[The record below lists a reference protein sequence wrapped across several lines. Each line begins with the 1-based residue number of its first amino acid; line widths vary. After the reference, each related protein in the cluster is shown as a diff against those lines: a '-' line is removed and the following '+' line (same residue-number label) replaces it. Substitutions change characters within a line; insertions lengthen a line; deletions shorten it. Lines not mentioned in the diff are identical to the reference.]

1 MIAPAK
7 PEPGPAAPQAP
18 VKIWGVTWRFF
29 RRARRYLPRIALT
42 LGVVLVASGA
52 KTVQGALVGPVI
64 NRFSKP
70 AKEAP
75 PPAAKSEE
83 RSLRGVVDRFIHPE
97 QWHLRQVAVLAIG
110 LSVIMFVFGYL
121 RDIMTNWLTNRVV
134 ADLRNDVA
142 EHLAYLPLGYHYDR
156 KSGDLVSRITND
168 VSVSESATN
177 FYFDDVIVHPITIAW
192 ALFWAFYTSPR
203 LAMGAL
209 LLFPVYALVLAR
221 LARRMRRARKRS
233 LEHLGDMTGT
243 MIQTFGGIKTVKAFN
258 SEAQQVAE
266 FREHNDNFFRKLMA
280 ALRRKALGENIS
292 QLFMGLAVAFLLV
305 GGYKMMETG
314 AIDAGGLA
322 TFSLMVAMIN
332 SSVRE
337 LSKSYNRL
345 VEAST
350 GCERVFELLDQPR
363 ETEHEDGEELSK
375 VDRVEYRGVTF
386 AYDGEPVLR
395 DVNFLVRPGQ
405 VVAVVGR
412 SGAGKTTLLDLLCRF
427 YDPQQGDIAVNGTV
441 LRKVKRSSLLG
452 HVAVVTQETFLFNT
466 TVGENIRYG
475 RRNASQPEVETA
487 AKAAFIHDFIQG
499 LEKGYDTPVG
509 ERGAKLSGGQ
519 RQRLAIARAILRDPS
534 ILILDEATSALD
546 AESEQ
551 AVQAALQNLIRS
563 EHRITFVIAHRL
575 STIKNADRILVLD
588 QGRLVEEGRHD
599 ELLAKGGVYASLY
612 RTQFTET

>member
-1 MIAPAK
+1 VILPTSPGGESAP
-7 PEPGPAAPQAP
+7 PP
-18 VKIWGVTWRFF
+18 VSIWTVTWRFL
-29 RRARRYLPRIALT
+29 RRGRRYLPRILAT
-42 LGVVLVASGA
+42 LLVVLVASGA
-52 KTVQGALVGPVI
+52 KTIQGFLV
-64 NRFSKP
+64 KP
-70 AKEAP
+70 IIDGASQHAGAKV
-75 PPAAKSEE
+75 EE
-83 RSLRGVVDRFIHPE
+83 PKEDGTVKGWVKRAFHPRQWDLR
-97 QWHLRQVAVLAIG
+97 LVATLAIT
-110 LSVIMFVFGYL
+110 LSILLFATGYL
-121 RDIMTNWLTNRVV
+121 RDTMTNWLTNRVV

-142 EHLAYLPLGYHYDR
+142 EHLAYLPLRYHYGR

-168 VSVSESATN
+168 VAVSESATN
-177 FYFDDVIVHPITIAW
+177 FYFDDAIVHPIMITW
-192 ALFWAFYTSPR
+192 ALAGAFYTNAT
-203 LAMGAL
+203 LAGAAL
-209 LLFPVYALVLAR
+209 VLFPFYALVLAR
-221 LARRMRRARKRS
+221 LGRKMRRARKRS

-258 SEAQQVAE
+258 SEAAQVAE
-266 FREHNDNFFRKLMA
+266 FRDHNENFFRKLMTS
-280 ALRRKALGENIS
+280 LRRKALGENIS
-292 QLFMGLAVAFLLV
+292 QLFMGLAVVVLLV
-305 GGYKMMETG
+305 GGYKMLKSG
-314 AIDAGGLA
+314 AMSAGDMAFFGLA
-322 TFSLMVAMIN
+322 IAMIN

-350 GCERVFELLDQPR
+350 GCERIFELLDQPR

-386 AYDGEPVLR
+386 AYDGEPVLK
-395 DVNFLVRPGQ
+395 DINFLVRPGQ
-405 VVAVVGR
+405 VIAVVGR

-427 YDPQQGDIAVNGTV
+427 YDPQSGDIAVNGTV

-466 TVGENIRYG
+466 TIGENIRYG
-475 RRNASQPEVETA
+475 RRGASQAEVEA
-487 AKAAFIHDFIQG
+487 ASKAAYIHEFIQT
-499 LEKGYDTPVG
+499 LEKGYATPVG

-519 RQRLAIARAILRDPS
+519 RQRIAIARAILRDPS

-588 QGRLVEEGRHD
+588 QGRLAEEGNHD
-599 ELLAKGGVYASLY
+599 ELLAKEGVYAALY
-612 RTQFTET
+612 KTQFTEN

>member
-1 MIAPAK
+1 VIPPPSPGSETAP
-7 PEPGPAAPQAP
+7 PP
-18 VKIWGVTWRFF
+18 VSIWTVTWRFL
-29 RRARRYLPRIALT
+29 RRGRRYLPRILAT
-42 LGVVLVASGA
+42 LLVVLVASGA
-52 KTVQGALVGPVI
+52 KTIQGFLV
-64 NRFSKP
+64 KP
-70 AKEAP
+70 IIDGASQHAGVKA
-75 PPAAKSEE
+75 EE
-83 RSLRGVVDRFIHPE
+83 PKDDGTAQGWVKRAFHPRQWDLR
-97 QWHLRQVAVLAIG
+97 LVATLAIT
-110 LSVIMFVFGYL
+110 LSILLFATGYL
-121 RDIMTNWLTNRVV
+121 RDTMTNWLTNRVV

-142 EHLAYLPLGYHYDR
+142 EHLAYLPLRYHYGR

-168 VSVSESATN
+168 VAVSESATN
-177 FYFDDVIVHPITIAW
+177 FYFDDAIVHPIMISW
-192 ALFWAFYTSPR
+192 ALAGAFYTNPT
-203 LAMGAL
+203 LAGAAL
-209 LLFPVYALVLAR
+209 ILFPFYALVLAR
-221 LARRMRRARKRS
+221 LGRKMRRARKKS

-258 SEAQQVAE
+258 SEAAQVTE
-266 FREHNDNFFRKLMA
+266 FREHNENFFRKLMTS
-280 ALRRKALGENIS
+280 LRRKALGENIS
-292 QLFMGLAVAFLLV
+292 QLFMGLAVVVLLV
-305 GGYKMMETG
+305 GGYKMLKSG
-314 AIDAGGLA
+314 AMSAGDMAFFGLA
-322 TFSLMVAMIN
+322 IAMIN

-350 GCERVFELLDQPR
+350 GCERIFELLDQPR

-395 DVNFLVRPGQ
+395 DINFLVRPGQ
-405 VVAVVGR
+405 VIAVVGR

-427 YDPQQGDIAVNGTV
+427 YDPQSGDIAVNGTV

-475 RRNASQPEVETA
+475 RRSASQAEVEA
-487 AKAAFIHDFIQG
+487 ASKAAYIHEFIQT
-499 LEKGYDTPVG
+499 LEKGYATPVG

-519 RQRLAIARAILRDPS
+519 RQRIAIARAILRDPS

-588 QGRLVEEGRHD
+588 QGRLAEEGNHD
-599 ELLAKGGVYASLY
+599 ELLAKEGVYAALY
-612 RTQFTET
+612 KTQFTDN